1 MSMWCHGERERHT
14 QRERKRERERERER
28 GGRGVYFSLFLA
40 LTLISKCMDEHVNDL
55 RRLLKNDIRTISK
68 IEPELQ
74 KNPIHTASKSIAL
87 GVG

>member
-1 MSMWCHGERERHT
+1 
-14 QRERKRERERERER
+14 
-28 GGRGVYFSLFLA
+28 
-40 LTLISKCMDEHVNDL
+40 MDEHVNDL

-68 IEPELQ
+68 TEPELQ